1 MKRLFTIL
9 MITIFFS
16 CYTTAFAN
24 EKEKSWQETFP
35 LLPVNLVINSATP
48 LSDGTIQELKM
59 QVNRNFRFPNYS
71 IRAVTLSS
79 TPLTNVNKDYL
90 QSLLSANKD
99 SAVVLLDIKTLEEF
113 TTTRPWSN
121 ELFLVVIVQMR
132 TYMYTDSGKYAM
144 TNTGVHQVT
153 EYGMSNRLFD
163 ITADSI
169 NSTFS
174 KLNITK

>member
-1 MKRLFTIL
+1 MKRLITIL
-9 MITIFFS
+9 MLTVFFS

-24 EKEKSWQETFP
+24 EKEKSWQEIFP
-35 LLPVNLVINSATP
+35 LLPVNLVINSTTP

-59 QVNRNFRFPNYS
+59 QVSRNFRFPNYS
-71 IRAVTLSS
+71 IRTVTLSS

-90 QSLLSANKD
+90 QTLLNANKY

-132 TYMYTDSGKYAM
+132 THMYTASGNYAA
-144 TNTGVHQVT
+144 TNTGVYQVT

-163 ITADSI
+163 VTADSI
-169 NSTFS
+169 NNTFS
-174 KLNITK
+174 KLKITK